1 MHTAKRS
8 TQQICTQKF
17 LHIEPF
23 YTHTHTQ
30 TLLICLSQKMHEHS
44 IGTHKKPWC
53 TKKNP
58 HPFTTLK
65 LSHTR
70 RDAFTHKIY
79 CKRPHPRTVADH
91 HRTARSDNAYCYSE
105 TGFRYQSKEEARFR
119 SNFDEAVGKK
129 HAQCQT
135 REQSPNKT
143 QERKPCPSHKPSSP
157 HRRQGQSTRKTKHF
171 ARFFQLKAQH
181 VLCNHCAKWL
191 PPRL

>member
-1 MHTAKRS
+1 
-8 TQQICTQKF
+8 
-17 LHIEPF
+17 
-23 YTHTHTQ
+23 
-30 TLLICLSQKMHEHS
+30 MHEHS

-79 CKRPHPRTVADH
+79 CSSRI
-91 HRTARSDNAYCYSE
+91 
-105 TGFRYQSKEEARFR
+105 
-119 SNFDEAVGKK
+119 
-129 HAQCQT
+129 HAQLPIITEQRAVAT
-135 REQSPNKT
+135 RIVTLKPDFGAKAKKRHALEAILMKRLARNMPNAKHEQSPNKT

-157 HRRQGQSTRKTKHF
+157 HRHQGQSTRKTKHF
-171 ARFFQLKAQH
+171 ARFFQLKCQH